1 MLAWY
6 DSNSGM
12 VNALDRATATMWGW
26 NNGEITVFTSDFT
39 FEVSKDGKSLVV
51 KKNGNEFASYRASS
65 K

>member
-12 VNALDRATATMWGW
+12 VNALDRATAQMWGW
-26 NNGEITVFTSDFT
+26 NNNNITVFTSDFT
-39 FEVSKDGKSLVV
+39 FEVSNNGKSLVV
-51 KKNGNEFASYRASS
+51 KKNGKEFASYRASS